1 MSYRSTI
8 ARQPDS
14 IAACL
19 VAAQAETAKLD
30 LSAFAG
36 NEIIVTGIGA
46 SFAAAQVIAGELVRN
61 GRHAAAMRSVD
72 LIDSRSTAKAII
84 ALSHRGRSIETV
96 ESLKAQPQAAKIA
109 ITNDDKS
116 PLAEVAQG
124 HVRLANESDAT
135 PSSTGYTGTLA
146 AAGVLVERL
155 NSAAA
160 ANWQAL
166 PKAASAMLASAQEK
180 MPRLRQ
186 LFHERR
192 AIDCV
197 GACASL
203 GTADGAS
210 LLIREAARIP
220 ASATDTRHYLHGP
233 MEAMDRSTGVIVFG
247 DAREVELARQLDRI
261 GCPVLLVTSR
271 NDVEDAGVL
280 TVIRVPALEN
290 RIARGMLDILPAQ
303 LFAAELSDAAGL
315 TDTKFRY
322 PQTDTKLKPAA

>member
-19 VAAQAETAKLD
+19 AAAQAETAKLD
-30 LSAFAG
+30 ISAFAG

-61 GRHAAAMRSVD
+61 NCRATAVRSVD
-72 LIDSRSTAKAII
+72 LIDGRSSAKAII

-96 ESLKAQPQAAKIA
+96 ESLNAQPQATRIA
-109 ITNDDKS
+109 ITNDDTS
-116 PLAEVAQG
+116 PLAQTSQG
-124 HVRLANESDAT
+124 HIRLANGSDAT

-146 AAGVLVERL
+146 AAAILVEKL
-155 NSAAA
+155 TGAVSSH
-160 ANWQAL
+160 WQAL
-166 PKAASAMLASAQEK
+166 PSIASTMLTSAQKK

-197 GACASL
+197 GACSSL

-220 ASATDTRHYLHGP
+220 AGATDTRHYLHGP
-233 MEAMDRSTGVIVFG
+233 MEAMDSRTGVVIFG
-247 DAREVELARQLDRI
+247 DAREVELARQLDQI

-271 NDVEDAGVL
+271 QDVDDVSF
-280 TVIRVPALEN
+280 
-290 RIARGMLDILPAQ
+290 RISTE
-303 LFAAELSDAAGL
+303 AAVRLLSASQPV
-315 TDTKFRY
+315 TS
-322 PQTDTKLKPAA
+322 